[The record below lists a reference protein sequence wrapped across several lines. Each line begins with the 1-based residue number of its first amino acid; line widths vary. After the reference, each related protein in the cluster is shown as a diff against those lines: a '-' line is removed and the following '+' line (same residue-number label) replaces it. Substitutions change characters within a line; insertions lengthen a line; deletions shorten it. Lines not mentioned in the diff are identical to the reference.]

1 MGLLEQNLIF
11 VKFEKVTRR
20 AGLLERRVYFSI
32 HLNKGGFI
40 REAGLLE
47 REGILERIRYIHK
60 FLMIKWA
67 SIHI

>member
-1 MGLLEQNLIF
+1 MGLLQKNLIF
-11 VKFEKVTRR
+11 VKCEKLTRR
-20 AGLLERRVYFSI
+20 AGLLERRVYFFT

-47 REGILERIRYIHK
+47 RAEILERIRYTLK
-60 FLMIKWA
+60 FLMISWA